1 MTSILTVIADIKISM
16 VEKTIKLSFKVVKV
30 VRLAIIVVA
39 IEEVKFLAVH

>member
-16 VEKTIKLSFKVVKV
+16 VKKTIKLSFKVVKV
-30 VRLAIIVVA
+30 MRLAIIVVA